1 VRKYLLLLDSRK
13 DHVKFWRPQMLLLVG
28 NPRSSC
34 PLIHFVNDLKKGGLY
49 VLGHV
54 KVGQLSD
61 MDADPTLDEYSH
73 WLTLVD
79 CLKVT
84 GNTVQFVAFVAS
96 ALQGKVVEC
105 IVKRILQHSDSQR
118 E

>member
-1 VRKYLLLLDSRK
+1 
-13 DHVKFWRPQMLLLVG
+13 MLLLVG

-61 MDADPTLDEYSH
+61 MDVDPTLDEYSH

-84 GNTVQFVAFVAS
+84 GNAVRFVYCLSVAFVVS
-96 ALQGKVVEC
+96 ALEGKVIESSLRRDTQ
-105 IVKRILQHSDSQR
+105 KILEHSDSQR
-118 E
+118 ESCHQKNPAA

>member
-1 VRKYLLLLDSRK
+1 
-13 DHVKFWRPQMLLLVG
+13 MLLLVR

-61 MDADPTLDEYSH
+61 MDVDPTLDEYSH

-84 GNTVQFVAFVAS
+84 GNFYLSVLHPVAHLSNWFLVMPSIATKFQYVTPPFLFS
-96 ALQGKVVEC
+96 FTRYMFRPLRA
-105 IVKRILQHSDSQR
+105 IFR
-118 E
+118 